1 MQYLYT
7 QRSFS
12 AELLRSK
19 PAQRLIEQTTRKLNG
34 AIAQG
39 IGKAPIS
46 SLMRESLEQSNR
58 VFSGFKVFHQM
69 HEAFPKMVDSSGL
82 KKPFEQFSNE
92 VLSIH
97 ETYNKHYLRSEYN
110 FAVGSSQMA
119 ARWERFAAQ
128 GDRYLLQYRTAKDEH
143 VRESHRKLHNV
154 TLPVESRF
162 WDEYFPPNGWGCRCT
177 VVQVL
182 KGKYP
187 TSDEQRAMQDAGQS
201 TAGKHAEMFRFNPG
215 KQRACYPAYNPYTIS
230 ACTDCTKSGFKLSA
244 KIPDNE
250 MCRACAIVRE
260 MQRDW
265 QDKKRMTLNQSDKKI
280 KEQLS
285 LYPHKRSIQ
294 AKNLQSGEFRL
305 NAESIRAYL
314 YHAKSPEAKWLLT
327 VIMDD
332 LEELKLQKISK
343 LGEGKDLSNPKDQ
356 RNVMKK
362 KKKGVKCYCVYDYT
376 YQGKTWAVGCQYI
389 RRGGECWEEPYYVAL
404 KSEELSPQQ
413 VTG

>member
-46 SLMRESLEQSNR
+46 FLMRESLEQSNR

-69 HEAFPKMVDSSGL
+69 HEAFPKMVDESGL
-82 KKPFEQFSNE
+82 RKPFEQFSSE

-154 TLPVESRF
+154 TLPVESPF

-187 TSDEQRAMQDAGQS
+187 TSDEHQAMRDANQS
-201 TAGKHAEMFRFNPG
+201 TSGKHADMFRFNPG
-215 KQRACYPAYNPYTIS
+215 KQRACWPPYNPYTIS
-230 ACTDCTKSGFKLSA
+230 ACTDCTKSGFKLAA

-260 MQRDW
+260 MEHRKYAMQRDRIRREVSP
-265 QDKKRMTLNQSDKKI
+265 QTLQRPHVKFDKEISINNKNIKEWLNQ
-280 KEQLS
+280 
-285 LYPHKRSIQ
+285 PHKHYYQKNELLLRIGEVIRESTYLGSGKDKHREEVIMHLFATAINNDPSWIIVREFEDGQVNLHSITD
-294 AKNLQSGEFRL
+294 S
-305 NAESIRAYL
+305 ESI
-314 YHAKSPEAKWLLT
+314 
-327 VIMDD
+327 
-332 LEELKLQKISK
+332 LKFLQKK
-343 LGEGKDLSNPKDQ
+343 EA
-356 RNVMKK
+356 
-362 KKKGVKCYCVYDYT
+362 T
-376 YQGKTWAVGCQYI
+376 
-389 RRGGECWEEPYYVAL
+389 
-404 KSEELSPQQ
+404 
-413 VTG
+413 